1 MNSKLIKYKEWLT
14 NIWYSA
20 GDILQDLHNIFKTKN

>member
-1 MNSKLIKYKEWLT
+1 MNSKLIKYREGLT

-20 GDILQDLHNIFKTKN
+20 GDILQNLHNIFKTEN